1 MSMTAVVSF
10 LAMPFITFI
19 PYFAKIQLGA
29 GETGLG
35 WLLAC
40 SGTGSVLGAL
50 TIAVLGNIR
59 RRGPV
64 LTLTGIVFFL
74 AIAGFSESR
83 NLFLSEGLAF
93 IEGFNGILMIS
104 CFNVSL
110 QHLSSDAMRGRIM
123 SIYTTSFLGLPPLG
137 SLMAGELSRHMPTGH
152 VLALMA
158 ALATLMFIA
167 VFLWSRPL
175 RELD

>member
-1 MSMTAVVSF
+1 MVSL

-19 PYFAKIQLGA
+19 PYFAKIQLDA

-59 RRGPV
+59 HRGPC
-64 LTLTGIVFFL
+64 LTVTGVVFFL
-74 AIAGFSESR
+74 AIADFSESHR
-83 NLFLSEGLAF
+83 LALSECLAF

-123 SIYTTSFLGLPPLG
+123 SIYATSFLGLAA
-137 SLMAGELSRHMPTGH
+137 AGLADGRRTVAAHCDGACAGADGGAGIAGVCGVLCILTG
-152 VLALMA
+152 VAR
-158 ALATLMFIA
+158 I
-167 VFLWSRPL
+167 
-175 RELD
+175 